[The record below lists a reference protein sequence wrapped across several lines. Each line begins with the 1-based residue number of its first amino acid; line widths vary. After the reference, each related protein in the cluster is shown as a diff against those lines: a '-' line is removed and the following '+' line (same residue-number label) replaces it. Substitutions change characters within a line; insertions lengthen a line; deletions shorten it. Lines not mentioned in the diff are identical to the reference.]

1 MLYFTVFVEKSEL
14 SQKISFSQ
22 RQFRSKHGG
31 KLYELVIGLDCRHNP
46 MTNSDIGRILFSLI
60 NLRKQLFFII
70 TEVHEGMKQKTLK
83 DNFVLSMVANFTNSL

>member
-70 TEVHEGMKQKTLK
+70 IWVEMNLAIYCICLTTAY
-83 DNFVLSMVANFTNSL
+83 VLQLYM

>member
-70 TEVHEGMKQKTLK
+70 IWVEMNLAIYCICLTTVYVKLVIWLY
-83 DNFVLSMVANFTNSL
+83 F